1 MESKIWHK
9 WAYLWNK
16 NRLTDMENRLVVAK
30 GVWGGRGMNWERGV
44 SRCQLLH
51 IKWINNRSYCRAQ
64 GTTFNILWQTIPEK
78 YFSKNAYMCKMSY
91 FVAQQKLTH
100 CKSTILQFKSLER
113 NFKKR
118 NALSCSNM
126 QQDTQESGRQGNVKI
141 KLKKRTTTKK
151 KRTAR

>member
-1 MESKIWHK
+1 
-9 WAYLWNK
+9 
-16 NRLTDMENRLVVAK
+16 
-30 GVWGGRGMNWERGV
+30 
-44 SRCQLLH
+44 
-51 IKWINNRSYCRAQ
+51 
-64 GTTFNILWQTIPEK
+64 
-78 YFSKNAYMCKMSY
+78 MSY